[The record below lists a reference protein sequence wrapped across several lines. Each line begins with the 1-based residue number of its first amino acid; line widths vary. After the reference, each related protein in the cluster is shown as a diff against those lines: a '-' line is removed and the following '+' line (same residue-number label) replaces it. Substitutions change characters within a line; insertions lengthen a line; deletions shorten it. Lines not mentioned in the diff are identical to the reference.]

1 MTEEGKWVKQFEAL
15 AKANCVFALVVR
27 SRGTDAHCDKL
38 LELQEKSNTEKKY
51 LANVVILEARA
62 GAEVG
67 FLRLWVEA
75 QLDVVFT
82 TGGSATAS
90 DCMYAAY
97 AAARRGRSFLPY
109 ICGGQ
114 GGDTLAN
121 LKFVYDQL
129 LGERR
134 DVWPKSL
141 ENQNPN
147 SNINPVTVEFVQSE
161 LRHAKE
167 QWKSGGGAKI
177 VEDWLGNLEKND
189 GPGLEK
195 GADLLVEWH
204 WKLARMQD
212 MPN

>member
-1 MTEEGKWVKQFEAL
+1 MDDRV
-15 AKANCVFALVVR
+15 CALVVR
-27 SRGTDAHCDKL
+27 SRGTNAHCDKL
-38 LELQEKSNTEKKY
+38 LELQEKSCSEEKP
-51 LANVVILEARA
+51 LANVVILEPRA

-90 DCMYAAY
+90 DCLYAAH

-121 LKFVYDQL
+121 QKFVYDQL

-134 DVWPKSL
+134 DVWPRFL
-141 ENQNPN
+141 EHLNPH
-147 SNINPVTVEFVQSE
+147 SYIHPETVEFVQAE
-161 LRHAKE
+161 LKHAKE
-167 QWKSGGGAKI
+167 QWKSGGGATI
-177 VEDWLGNLEKND
+177 VKDCLGDLENND

-212 MPN
+212 MPH